1 MTDEDKACSE
11 EEKQDLERVREGD
24 VEAYNRLVERY
35 QGKIYAIAYNMTG
48 NNEDAKDLVQDIFV
62 KAFRNLKRFKG
73 DSSFYTWIYR
83 IAVNHT
89 INFLKKRNRQHFYSL
104 DDVDQGVENDPD
116 YVDLVSNSEP
126 FRNAELSELQK
137 KLNEAIQKL
146 SEKHRA
152 VVIMHDI
159 EGLPHEEISKILGCS
174 EGTVRSRLFYARR
187 QLQNFLQEYQP

>member
-1 MTDEDKACSE
+1 MTDEAKADVE
-11 EEKQDLERVREGD
+11 QEKKDLGRAREGD
-24 VEAYNRLVERY
+24 LEAYNRLVERY

-48 NNEDAKDLVQDIFV
+48 NNEDAKDLTQDIFV

-89 INFLKKRNRQHFYSL
+89 INFLKKRNRHNFYSL
-104 DDVDQGVENDPD
+104 DDVDQGVEKDPD
-116 YVDLVSNSEP
+116 YIELVSNSEP

-146 SEKHRA
+146 SDKHRA
-152 VVIMHDI
+152 AVIMHDI
-159 EGLPHEEISKILGCS
+159 EGLPHEEIAKILGCS

-187 QLQNFLQEYQP
+187 QLQNFLQEYQT